1 MKSTD
6 VWDGLQG
13 AIEEATVTCNERIQE
28 LKQKDATAKAARMAL
43 SAARGGGR
51 AAQAAGRGSARGNS
65 AGRGRGRTPMHQ
77 GGPLISLAGNLQGEN
92 SSGWPQSLSSYM
104 PAYPYRPPPGC

>member
-13 AIEEATVTCNERIQE
+13 AIEEATEICSEKIEE
-28 LKQKDATAKAARMAL
+28 LKQKDAQAKAARMAL

-51 AAQAAGRGSARGNS
+51 AAQAAGRG
-65 AGRGRGRTPMHQ
+65 
-77 GGPLISLAGNLQGEN
+77 
-92 SSGWPQSLSSYM
+92 
-104 PAYPYRPPPGC
+104 